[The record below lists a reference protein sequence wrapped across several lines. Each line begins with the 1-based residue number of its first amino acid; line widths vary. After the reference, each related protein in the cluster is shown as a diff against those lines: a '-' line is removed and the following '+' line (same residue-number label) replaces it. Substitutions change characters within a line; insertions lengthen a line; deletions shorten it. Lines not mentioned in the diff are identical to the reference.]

1 MENMSIQPVMTRS
14 GSATS
19 TSITD
24 ALAPSAT
31 NRLTP
36 AERKAFGKSDHKAAK
51 ILGITL
57 TRNHVNQDGRLA
69 QVPSGNREDPQ
80 VGDTLAEMMALIG
93 AKRARGHNSSA
104 VTIFKPPEGLGLASG
119 MGMDLEEKNKKR
131 RVAGEYTQ
139 RVVLGP
145 LCSNGPPVE
154 KGEEL
159 STTISDSGACSSLEP
174 GEIEETE
181 TPLAGKYIS
190 GNNEEEDLFHG
201 SRGFV
206 WDVQNPFATPPN
218 TVLQQYAE
226 VMRLGE
232 TIGPLDVPP
241 VASLCYTTNFE
252 PSPAEKIPALR
263 LYSDDSFD
271 DMLRPAE
278 RAYLDFL
285 IAQDEAEEQP
295 MERRRQRRAAVRSKN
310 KILDVLGVEA
320 RQAVDGQ
327 Y

>member
-1 MENMSIQPVMTRS
+1 MPIQPVMTRS

-19 TSITD
+19 MSITD
-24 ALAPSAT
+24 ALAPSVT

-57 TRNHVNQDGRLA
+57 TRNHVNQNGRLA
-69 QVPSGNREDPQ
+69 QVPSGNQEDRQ
-80 VGDTLAEMMALIG
+80 VGDALAEMMTFIG

-104 VTIFKPPEGLGLASG
+104 VTVFKPRKGLGLASG
-119 MGMDLEEKNKKR
+119 MGMVDLVEKNKKHG
-131 RVAGEYTQ
+131 VAGEYTQ
-139 RVVLGP
+139 RVVLAP
-145 LCSNGPPVE
+145 LCSNEPLVE

-159 STTISDSGACSSLEP
+159 STTISDNGACSFLEP

-181 TPLAGKYIS
+181 TPLASKYIA
-190 GNNEEEDLFHG
+190 GNYEEEEDLFHG

-241 VASLCYTTNFE
+241 VASLCYTTNFD
-252 PSPAEKIPALR
+252 PSPEEETPALQ

-295 MERRRQRRAAVRSKN
+295 MESRRRRRAAVRSKN
-310 KILDVLGVEA
+310 KMLDVLGVEA
-320 RQAVDGQ
+320 RQAVITGQ
-327 Y
+327 C

>member
-1 MENMSIQPVMTRS
+1 MSIQPVMTRS

-19 TSITD
+19 TTITD

-57 TRNHVNQDGRLA
+57 TRNHVDQKGRPA

-93 AKRARGHNSSA
+93 
-104 VTIFKPPEGLGLASG
+104 
-119 MGMDLEEKNKKR
+119 MGMDLVEKSKKR
-131 RVAGEYTQ
+131 GVAGEYTQ

-159 STTISDSGACSSLEP
+159 STTISDNGACSSLEP

-218 TVLQQYAE
+218 TVLQQYAQ

-241 VASLCYTTNFE
+241 VVPLCYTTNFE
-252 PSPAEKIPALR
+252 PSPAEEIPALR

-310 KILDVLGVEA
+310 KMLDVLGVEA

>member
-1 MENMSIQPVMTRS
+1 MENMPIQPVMTRS

-19 TSITD
+19 MSIAD
-24 ALAPSAT
+24 ALAPSVT

-36 AERKAFGKSDHKAAK
+36 AERKA
-51 ILGITL
+51 
-57 TRNHVNQDGRLA
+57 RNHVDQNGRLA
-69 QVPSGNREDPQ
+69 QVPSGNQEDRQ
-80 VGDTLAEMMALIG
+80 VGDTLAEMMTFIG

-104 VTIFKPPEGLGLASG
+104 VTVFKPRKGLGLASG
-119 MGMDLEEKNKKR
+119 MGMMDLVEKNKKHG
-131 RVAGEYTQ
+131 VAGEYTQ
-139 RVVLGP
+139 RVVLAP
-145 LCSNGPPVE
+145 LCSNEPLVE

-159 STTISDSGACSSLEP
+159 STTISDNGACSFLEP

-181 TPLAGKYIS
+181 TPLASKYIA
-190 GNNEEEDLFHG
+190 GNYEEEEDLFHG

-241 VASLCYTTNFE
+241 VASLCYTNFD
-252 PSPAEKIPALR
+252 PSPEEETPALQ

-295 MERRRQRRAAVRSKN
+295 MESRRRRRAAVRSKN
-310 KILDVLGVEA
+310 KMLDVLGVEA
-320 RQAVDGQ
+320 RQAVITGQ
-327 Y
+327 C

>member
-1 MENMSIQPVMTRS
+1 MNITNALMSSP
-14 GSATS
+14 
-19 TSITD
+19 
-24 ALAPSAT
+24 T
-31 NRLTP
+31 NRLTS

-57 TRNHVNQDGRLA
+57 TRNDVDQDGRFS
-69 QVPSGNREDPQ
+69 QVPSADQEDPQ

-93 AKRARGHNSSA
+93 AKRARSRNSSA
-104 VTIFKPPEGLGLASG
+104 VTVFRPRKGLGHASG
-119 MGMDLEEKNKKR
+119 TRMNLLEKNKKR
-131 RVAGEYTQ
+131 KVAGRHAQ

-145 LCSNGPPVE
+145 LHSNEPPVE
-154 KGEEL
+154 ESEAL
-159 STTISDSGACSSLEP
+159 STTISEDGPCSYLEP

-181 TPLAGKYIS
+181 TPLAGYEEQ
-190 GNNEEEDLFHG
+190 GEEDLFDG

-206 WDVQNPFATPPN
+206 WDVPNPFTTPPN
-218 TVLQQYAE
+218 AILQQYTE

-252 PSPAEKIPALR
+252 PPPALH
-263 LYSDDSFD
+263 SDDSFED
-271 DMLRPAE
+271 ILRPAE

-285 IAQDEAEEQP
+285 IARDETEEQP
-295 MERRRQRRAAVRSKN
+295 MERRRQRRAAVRSRN
-310 KILDVLGVEA
+310 KMLDVLGVEA
-320 RQAVDGQ
+320 RQAVYGQ

>member
-1 MENMSIQPVMTRS
+1 MENMFIQTTMTRS

-19 TSITD
+19 MSITD
-24 ALAPSAT
+24 TLALSPT
-31 NRLTP
+31 NRLSP

-57 TRNHVNQDGRLA
+57 TRNHVDQDGKLTRI
-69 QVPSGNREDPQ
+69 PSVDQEDPQ
-80 VGDTLAEMMALIG
+80 AGDTLAEMMALIG
-93 AKRARGHNSSA
+93 AKRARSRNPSA
-104 VTIFKPPEGLGLASG
+104 VTVFRPRK
-119 MGMDLEEKNKKR
+119 DLVEKNKKS

-145 LCSNGPPVE
+145 LRYNGPPVE
-154 KGEEL
+154 EGDEL
-159 STTISDSGACSSLEP
+159 STTIGTCSFLESN
-174 GEIEETE
+174 EIEETN
-181 TPLAGKYIS
+181 TPLARS
-190 GNNEEEDLFHG
+190 NEEKEDLFGG

-218 TVLQQYAE
+218 AVRRQQYIEA
-226 VMRLGE
+226 MRRGE
-232 TIGPLDVPP
+232 TIGPLDDAPM
-241 VASLCYTTNFE
+241 ATLWSTTNFE
-252 PSPAEKIPALR
+252 PSPEEETPAL
-263 LYSDDSFD
+263 YSKDSFD

-295 MERRRQRRAAVRSKN
+295 MEIRRQRRAAVWSRN
-310 KILDVLGVEA
+310 KMLDVLGVEA

-327 Y
+327 C